1 MLACVSLNSQ
11 VPDSRVCAYVYVSV
25 NAEILAWKE
34 LGDGGLQAAEENL
47 TDEPCCSPRPR
58 EPVFQPAEAVSP

>member
-1 MLACVSLNSQ
+1 MCVC
-11 VPDSRVCAYVYVSV
+11 VCAYVYVSV